1 MKISYRGIDTQV
13 RKLSP
18 DYQAVL
24 IYGPDEGLVRER
36 ATKIARQVVED
47 LQDPFLVANINPD
60 SLKNEPGLLA
70 DEAAAISMM
79 GGRRVIRVEG
89 AGENTTKAAENYLSN
104 PIGDGLIIITAGNLR
119 PTAGL
124 RKLFEKSKNAAALP
138 CYEDNQASLDALIH
152 EVMREAG
159 LSIDADAVSFLQM
172 NLGSDRLVS
181 RSELNKL
188 SIYIGEAGSRKS
200 DMVTLDDVSACVGD
214 SGALSIDMITSA
226 TLGGNLRGLDNSLF
240 KAFNR
245 GENAIAVLRSL
256 QRKIQRMHL
265 TRGLMDQG
273 FSADQAMG
281 KLIPRVFAMEASRF
295 KMDLSKWT
303 TGRLASA
310 MSITSDAEQA
320 CKTTGMPVEAICA
333 RACLRI
339 ANAAKR

>member
-1 MKISYRGIDTQV
+1 MKLSYRDIDAQV

-18 DYQAVL
+18 QYLAVL

-36 ATKIARQVVED
+36 ATKIAKQIVED
-47 LQDPFLVANINPD
+47 LQDPFLVANIDPD
-60 SLKNEPGLLA
+60 SLKSEPGILA

-89 AGENTTKAAENYLSN
+89 AAENTTKAATSYLEN
-104 PIGDGLIIITAGNLR
+104 PVGDGLIVITAGNLR
-119 PTAGL
+119 PTSGL
-124 RKLFEKSKNAAALP
+124 RKLFEKSKNAATIA
-138 CYEDNQASLDALIH
+138 CYEDNQASLDTLIH
-152 EVMREAG
+152 EVMRENG
-159 LSIDADAVSFLQM
+159 LSIDADAASFLQM

-188 SIYIGEAGSRKS
+188 SIYMGPEGVRES

-214 SGALSIDMITSA
+214 SGALTIDTITSA
-226 TLGGNLRGLDNSLF
+226 TISGDLRRLDNTLF

-256 QRKIQRMHL
+256 IRKIQRMHL
-265 TRGLMDQG
+265 ARGYMDQG

-281 KLIPRVFAMEASRF
+281 KLIPRVFAMETRQF
-295 KMDLSKWT
+295 KMDLGRWT
-303 TGRLASA
+303 TDRLANAMTITTSA
-310 MSITSDAEQA
+310 EKD